1 MPSGHDS
8 WVELRTLRYFVAAA
22 ENDSLSL
29 AADVVKI
36 TQPALSRQLAQFE
49 RTLGVRLFHR
59 PGRRLE
65 LTAAGREFLPIA
77 RQVLATADE
86 ALRAA
91 ADLAAGSLRRITIAA
106 PSTTLTDVIAPF
118 LATFTRDDPRPEVL
132 DADGPAALAALGG
145 DADLAVVAD
154 PPPRGMPSR
163 RVAVLPVYAY
173 LPATHRWAG
182 RHDVPLDALAG
193 EPLILLDPSSRTRRL
208 LDDALAHQ
216 EVQVGEPTV
225 CSSPQVAQAMAAA
238 GWGIAVVSD
247 DPRFDLVPLPI
258 TTSGGPLLIRLWA
271 TWSPAHHA
279 VDELSDLAGRLASFV
294 ADRYPGPR
302 PGRQPA

>member
-1 MPSGHDS
+1 MPAGHDS
-8 WVELRTLRYFVAAA
+8 GVEVRTLRYFVAAA
-22 ENDSLSL
+22 EHDSLSI

-65 LTAAGREFLPIA
+65 LTAAGREFLPLA
-77 RQVLATADE
+77 RHVLATADE
-86 ALRAA
+86 AQRAA

-106 PSTTLTDVIAPF
+106 PPTTLTDVIAPF
-118 LATFTRDDPRPEVL
+118 LATFTLDDPRPEVL
-132 DADGPAALAALGG
+132 EADGPAALAALAG

-154 PPPRGMPSR
+154 PPPRGLASR

-173 LPATHRWAG
+173 VPRTHPRAQD
-182 RHDVPLDALAG
+182 REVRLTDLTG

-208 LDDALAHQ
+208 LDDALEHEEA
-216 EVQVGEPTV
+216 QVGDPVV
-225 CSSPQVAQAMAAA
+225 CSSPQVAQALAAA

-258 TTSGGPLLIRLWA
+258 RTAGGPLLIRLWA
-271 TWSPAHHA
+271 TWSATHHA
-279 VDELSDLAGRLASFV
+279 VDELSDLAVRLADFV
-294 ADRYPGPR
+294 TERYAG
-302 PGRQPA
+302 